1 MSYAHAVPP
10 KTTGPMSLRDRQKA
24 QTREHLLD
32 VAAGLFA
39 EKTYSDT
46 TIEDIAKAAGA
57 SRATVY
63 SYFSTKEDILR
74 TLAAGIW
81 DNAGNRFRAFA
92 ELPEWSRETVRAWL
106 EDYVASWDRT
116 VPRVRYVVESMSREL
131 RDDYLRYHRASVRLL
146 TADPERWLPYSPAE
160 AEVRSLLLIAQMET
174 FFANWYIRGWKL
186 DRATVLD
193 TLADVWCSVLPV
205 GRATRET

>member
-1 MSYAHAVPP
+1 MS
-10 KTTGPMSLRDRQKA
+10 KTTGPISLRDRQKA

-46 TIEDIAKAAGA
+46 TIEDIARAAGA

-74 TLAAGIW
+74 TLAAGMW
-81 DNAGNRFRAFA
+81 DNAEDLFRAFA
-92 ELPEWSRETVRAWL
+92 ELPEWSRETIRAWL
-106 EDYVASWDRT
+106 EEYVASWDRT
-116 VPRVRYVVESMSREL
+116 VARVRYVVESMSREL
-131 RDDYLRYHRASVRLL
+131 RDDYLRYHRASVGHL
-146 TADPERWLPYSPAE
+146 TADPERWPYSPAE
-160 AEVRSLLLIAQMET
+160 VEIRSLLLIAQMET
-174 FFANWYIRGWKL
+174 FFANWYIRGWEL

-193 TLADVWCSVLPV
+193 TLADVWCGVLGV
-205 GRATRET
+205 E